1 MTRRAVL
8 SPQVTTSNISRA
20 HQSQTVGP
28 WAPETVV
35 PRLSGETRTDTLK
48 SKTAQQLS
56 WVYDCLRQEGGTRCR
71 KRNCKERIPWG
82 QLQTACMV
90 GPALAFQFFP
100 GFSHPP
106 PEPPPQETSPT
117 SSVFTTIK
125 WANVCRRRI
134 PCHVKHSFKGSYCC
148 GWGKGVQ
155 NWKNAGCGEAC
166 SKTRRLK
173 GKDMKQRVRRG
184 YGRGKL

>member
-20 HQSQTVGP
+20 HQSQTVGHEP
-28 WAPETVV
+28 QRQLFPGWVGKP
-35 PRLSGETRTDTLK
+35 GQIH
-48 SKTAQQLS
+48 SKVRPLNS
-56 WVYDCLRQEGGTRCR
+56 CLRQEGGTRCR
-71 KRNCKERIPWG
+71 KTNCKERIPWG

-117 SSVFTTIK
+117 SSMFTTIK

-166 SKTRRLK
+166 SKTRWLK
-173 GKDMKQRVRRG
+173 GKNMKQRVRRG